1 MRFAFG
7 LLCYSESQQYFTM
20 ELSTTN
26 ANYLRECKI
35 REISVWCIL
44 RTTLKRSLKISRL
57 WTFQWHLFFFSGL
70 YTTIWITQCFFGL
83 ENFVVSRRFDWKHQT
98 EFEDVL
104 ISIHMGLKI
113 KLWAKLSYDNPKQ
126 RTCPPDGYYIPRRSY
141 RVILSCLK
149 DTFRYDSSRLFPGDL
164 QTFEICVW
172 MPNWIT
178 RESVIS
184 KSGSNKKQMQS
195 CTLIT

>member
-1 MRFAFG
+1 M
-7 LLCYSESQQYFTM
+7 LLRIPAVFHYRAVHYKCKLSPRMQNSWNKCLVHLTHNLKKITKNFSS
-20 ELSTTN
+20 LNNSTTP
-26 ANYLRECKI
+26 
-35 REISVWCIL
+35 
-44 RTTLKRSLKISRL
+44 
-57 WTFQWHLFFFSGL
+57 FFSGL
-70 YTTIWITQCFFGL
+70 YTKIWITQCFFGL

-104 ISIHMGLKI
+104 ISINMGLKI

-126 RTCPPDGYYIPRRSY
+126 RTCRPDGYYFPRRSY

-184 KSGSNKKQMQS
+184 KSGAEQKANAIMHAYNIASK
-195 CTLIT
+195 LV